1 MSAPAIAKR
10 LRLGLGAR
18 EVDDRV
24 LRERLEERVEGGLP
38 VQVEV
43 EALGQGG
50 GLGWPAHPVE
60 VPDVVDVVLPGEP
73 GVERDVAGDV
83 ADTSVQVVAV
93 RPRVEAEQLG
103 TARRGPR
110 QAHDDAQRRRLAGA
124 VGAR

>member
-1 MSAPAIAKR
+1 
-10 LRLGLGAR
+10 
-18 EVDDRV
+18 V
-24 LRERLEERVEGGLP
+24 LREPLEERVEGGLP

-93 RPRVEAEQLG
+93 RPRVEADSSALPAV
-103 TARRGPR
+103 ARVRPMTMRSVVVLPAPLGPR
-110 QAHDDAQRRRLAGA
+110 
-124 VGAR
+124 